1 MSGKLERYARDQ
13 ARQIAQ
19 LQQVSALPATA
30 LAFPGTIL
38 DAMDAAGMTGPS
50 WAAWRTWWKAV
61 YALPMDAAELA
72 VFRAQTGRAEPPP
85 APVREAWLI
94 VGRRGG
100 KTRNDALGAM
110 YAGTRRD
117 YRDVLASG
125 ERGVIPVIA
134 ADRKQALQ
142 VLGYIKGLATLA
154 CFAPHVGRVLKE
166 SITLTTGVA
175 IEVHTAS
182 YRTTRGYTIPG
193 VVADEVAFWSAE
205 DSAQPDTEILAALR
219 PGMATLPDAL
229 LLGSSTPY
237 GRRGELYRA
246 FDRYYGREDPR
257 VLVWVAPSR
266 VMNPAL
272 DAGVVAQAYED
283 DPVAAAAEYGAEF
296 RRDIEA
302 FIAPEAI
309 AAVTVTGR
317 HELAPVA
324 DVGYVAWTD
333 PSGGSQDSWTLAIAH
348 AEGGRAVLDC
358 LRETRPPFSP
368 DAVATEYAALL
379 RTYGL
384 ANVVGD
390 RYGGEFPRELFAKA
404 GIAYQTAPFAKS
416 DLYRELL
423 PGVNAGRVE
432 LLEHPRLKA
441 QLVGLERRVSRV
453 GKDSIDHA
461 PGGRDDVAN
470 AAAGALVLALGA
482 GDGPPLGEE
491 IVEPAEDWQEVFQR
505 TGRMPFTFD

>member
-1 MSGKLERYARDQ
+1 
-13 ARQIAQ
+13 
-19 LQQVSALPATA
+19 
-30 LAFPGTIL
+30 
-38 DAMDAAGMTGPS
+38 
-50 WAAWRTWWKAV
+50 
-61 YALPMDAAELA
+61 
-72 VFRAQTGRAEPPP
+72 
-85 APVREAWLI
+85 
-94 VGRRGG
+94 
-100 KTRNDALGAM
+100 
-110 YAGTRRD
+110 
-117 YRDVLASG
+117 
-125 ERGVIPVIA
+125 
-134 ADRKQALQ
+134 
-142 VLGYIKGLATLA
+142 
-154 CFAPHVGRVLKE
+154 
-166 SITLTTGVA
+166 
-175 IEVHTAS
+175 
-182 YRTTRGYTIPG
+182 
-193 VVADEVAFWSAE
+193 
-205 DSAQPDTEILAALR
+205 
-219 PGMATLPDAL
+219 
-229 LLGSSTPY
+229 
-237 GRRGELYRA
+237 
-246 FDRYYGREDPR
+246 
-257 VLVWVAPSR
+257 
-266 VMNPAL
+266 MNPAL